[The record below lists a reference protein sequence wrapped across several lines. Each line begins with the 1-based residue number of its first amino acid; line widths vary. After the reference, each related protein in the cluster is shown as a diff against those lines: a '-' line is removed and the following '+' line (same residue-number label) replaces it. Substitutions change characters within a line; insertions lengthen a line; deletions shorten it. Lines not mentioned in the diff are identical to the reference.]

1 MAEIVQN
8 VKIVERRD
16 IYVILEF
23 LNDNRTKFCIVSSP
37 SFLNQKREKG
47 ERVMQWLRMGN
58 F

>member
-1 MAEIVQN
+1 MPN

>member
-1 MAEIVQN
+1 MPN

-23 LNDNRTKFCIVSSP
+23 LNDNRTKFCIVSSA
-37 SFLNQKREKG
+37 SFLSQKCEKG
-47 ERVMQWLRMGN
+47 ERVLQWLRMGN